1 MIVVKEILHAGG
13 VCPFQVEGKTSQG
26 EEIYARYRWG
36 QLRVEITHEN
46 GERDIVFTKQ
56 IGEDQNDEEEID
68 KMRASGMSEER
79 LAQMTETFKNI
90 RAYSEGQP
98 LCFDGYMDMD
108 KLRVATAGEIEWP
121 DYKE

>member
-13 VCPFQVEGKTSQG
+13 ACPFQVEGKTEQG

-36 QLRVEITHEN
+36 RLRVEITHEN

-56 IGEDQNDEEEID
+56 IGDDQNDDEEIA
-68 KMRASGMSEER
+68 KMREAGMSEER
-79 LAQMTETFKNI
+79 LAQMAETFKNI

-98 LCFDGYMDMD
+98 LCFDGHMDMD
-108 KLRVATAGEIEWP
+108 KLRAATEGEIEWP
-121 DYKE
+121 EYQE